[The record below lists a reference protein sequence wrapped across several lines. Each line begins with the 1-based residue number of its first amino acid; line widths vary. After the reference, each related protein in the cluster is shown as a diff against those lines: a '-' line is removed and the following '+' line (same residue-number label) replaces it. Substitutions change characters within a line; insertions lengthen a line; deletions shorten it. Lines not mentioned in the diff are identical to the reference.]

1 VYCCTFFDSWICGF
15 VALGLVF
22 PCQATRLAWGTSLKW
37 PILCRVGRKT
47 TTQSIN
53 QSVSTYFRPLRQIR
67 SCSNHQTV
75 TRMNWFKLY
84 TLHVTRKSPKTDRC
98 CDGWSECSLFWTSPG
113 CGSHQHTGNTV
124 RWRNPGRSSRD
135 GLHGLVCDRH
145 TVTDS
150 PVSPAVAPSRP
161 LSISDVNA
169 AVVLHSVAA
178 RRHRRLDQSCLCCS
192 RWRKVSRV
200 GCCTQRFLPL
210 DAPSWAQT
218 FGNIWG
224 SLSISRAHMCNEK
237 TGNEWRKNF
246 YILTGD
252 RLYINVS
259 CAAIMPCAVK
269 I

>member
-1 VYCCTFFDSWICGF
+1 MFILCCCTFFDSWICGF

-98 CDGWSECSLFWTSPG
+98 CDGWSECSLFRTSPG
-113 CGSHQHTGNTV
+113 CGSHQHPGNTV
-124 RWRNPGRSSRD
+124 RWRNPGRCSRD

-145 TVTDS
+145 S
-150 PVSPAVAPSRP
+150 
-161 LSISDVNA
+161 
-169 AVVLHSVAA
+169 
-178 RRHRRLDQSCLCCS
+178 HRFS
-192 RWRKVSRV
+192 
-200 GCCTQRFLPL
+200 
-210 DAPSWAQT
+210 
-218 FGNIWG
+218 
-224 SLSISRAHMCNEK
+224 SLSGRGSKPPAEYIRRQCGCRSPFSRRAAPPT
-237 TGNEWRKNF
+237 TG
-246 YILTGD
+246 
-252 RLYINVS
+252 S
-259 CAAIMPCAVK
+259 IMLMLQSMT
-269 I
+269 